1 MENKAEH
8 LLIWS
13 QIKNSE
19 KLFEIYGYFP
29 TLHDAKIRNIELKIL
44 DRSFSILVDYSD
56 YINEPGDSIR
66 TRFKIIWK
74 NVEKADFNWYAED
87 LLGMEFSFENNLIK
101 TKLENYSF
109 GFDGEIIAKK
119 IEIDDIKINP
129 AKTSTNQGNSIN
141 FSIR

>member
-1 MENKAEH
+1 MKNKAEH
-8 LLIWS
+8 LQIWS

-19 KLFEIYGYFP
+19 KLFEIYDCFP

-56 YINEPGDSIR
+56 FINEPGDSIR
-66 TRFKIIWK
+66 TRFKVIWK

-87 LLGMEFSFENNLIK
+87 LLGMNFSFENNLIK

-109 GFDGEIIAKK
+109 GFEGEIIAEK
-119 IEIDDIKINP
+119 IEIEDIQINP
-129 AKTSTNQGNSIN
+129 AKNSLDKAS
-141 FSIR
+141 SIKFTIR